1 MLGSKY
7 ENLVKLKENGFNVA
21 NFEVIQFE
29 DVINNPNEIIQIIQ
43 NNKNKTNKEISNLL
57 KRYIENNIIQN
68 FSINLQCDKY
78 AVRSSSNIE
87 DGINDS
93 FAGQFDTY
101 LNVKKED
108 LNTNIIKCFKSLY
121 NENVLDYV
129 FKKKIDISDL
139 KMNVIIQGMVQSE
152 YSGIIFTANPQG
164 ILNESVIVV
173 GKGLGE
179 KVVSDKIKTTS
190 YFYNINDKLYY
201 YEGLNDYLNKNQV
214 DELIDISQNITNI
227 LGKYLDIEFGIYN
240 NEIFILQARHITTI
254 DDSNPLILDNSNI
267 VESYP
272 GISLPLTISF
282 VNSIY
287 SGVFEGVSRRILKNE
302 RELTKHSDVF
312 KNMVGSANGRIYYK
326 ISNWYTVIKFLPF
339 SKKIIPIWQE
349 MLGVKNK
356 KYDDEKVKLSFIT
369 RVRVYI
375 NSFYELAR
383 TPKNMERLNKKFI
396 TINDEFYKK
405 FNSTLDEKEVMDLY
419 NKVGKELFSCW
430 DVTLLN
436 DTYTFIFTGL
446 LKNRLK
452 KKYKNFEE
460 IANNY
465 ISGIT
470 NIESMKPI
478 KELITLAYKKDEYS
492 REEYDVI
499 IAKYIQKYGDR
510 NLEELKLE
518 SQTFRA
524 NPELLIQKIQ
534 EYREDMDKLKE
545 IYININSND
554 YNYDIKENW
563 LTKILIKKC
572 TLGIKNREISRLN
585 RSRIFGMVRSM
596 ILRWGEI
603 YEEQGLIED
612 KRDIFYL
619 TLEEIE
625 NMILNKES
633 KVDVIIK
640 RKEDYKLYE
649 CLPAFTRIIFT
660 EKEFNKHHTNV
671 NMNRFY
677 SNMDELRGIPCSNG
691 KVRGKALVITEIK
704 DVKDVKDKILITK
717 MTDPGWVF
725 LLATAKG
732 IISEKGSLLSH
743 TAIISRELKIPSIVG
758 VNNLLNTIKS
768 GDIIEM
774 DGNTGIINIIK
785 KSETEERSESDE
797 LYTV

>member
-21 NFEVIQFE
+21 NFEIIQFE
-29 DVINNPNEIIQIIQ
+29 DVIQNPKEIRQIIQ
-43 NNKNKTNKEISNLL
+43 DNRNKTNKEISNIL
-57 KRYIENNIIQN
+57 KKYIENNIIQD
-68 FSINLQCDKY
+68 FTINLQCDKY

-87 DGINDS
+87 DGKNDS

-101 LNVKKED
+101 LNVEKEE
-108 LNTNIIKCFKSLY
+108 LNTKIIKCFKSLY

-129 FKKKIDISDL
+129 FKKKIDITDL
-139 KMNVIIQGMVQSE
+139 RMNVIIQEMVQSE

-190 YFYNINDKLYY
+190 YFYNLNDKLYY
-201 YEGLNDYLNKNQV
+201 FEGINDYLNKNQV
-214 DELIDISQNITNI
+214 EELIDISQNITNF

-240 NEIFILQARHITTI
+240 NQIYILQARNITTI
-254 DDSNPLILDNSNI
+254 EDSSPLILDNSNI

-282 VNSIY
+282 VGSIY

-302 RELTKHSDVF
+302 RELAKHTTVF

-356 KYDDEKVKLSFIT
+356 KYDSEKVKLSFIT
-369 RVRVYI
+369 RTMTYI
-375 NSFYELAR
+375 NSFYELAKV
-383 TPKNMERLNKKFI
+383 PKNMEKLNKKFI
-396 TINDEFYKK
+396 TINDEFFKE
-405 FNSTLDEKEVMDLY
+405 FSSTLNEKEVMILY

-430 DVTLLN
+430 DITLLN

-452 KKYKNFEE
+452 KKYKNYEE
-460 IANNY
+460 MANKY

-492 REEYDVI
+492 QKEYDNMI
-499 IAKYIQKYGDR
+499 TKYIQKYGDR

-518 SQTFRA
+518 SKTFRT

-534 EYREDMDKLKE
+534 EYREDMDRLTE
-545 IYININSND
+545 IYKNINSND
-554 YNYDIKENW
+554 YECDIKEDW
-563 LTKILIKKC
+563 LTKKLIKKC

-585 RSRIFGMVRSM
+585 RSRIFGMVRNM

-603 YEEQGLIED
+603 YQEQGLIEN

-619 TLEEIE
+619 KLEEIE
-625 NMILNKES
+625 RMISNKEN
-633 KVDVIIK
+633 KLDIIRK

-649 CLPAFTRIIFT
+649 HLPAYTRIIFT
-660 EKEFNKHHTNV
+660 EKVFDKHHTNV
-671 NMNRFY
+671 NMNKFY
-677 SNMDELRGIPCSNG
+677 NNKNELRGIPCSNG
-691 KVRGKALVITEIK
+691 KVKGEALVITKVK
-704 DVKDVKDKILITK
+704 DVKDVKDKILVTK

-774 DGNTGIINIIK
+774 DGTTGIITIIK
-785 KSETEERSESDE
+785 ESEIERRSESDE
-797 LYTV
+797 LCTV

>member
-21 NFEVIQFE
+21 NFEIIKFE
-29 DVINNPNEIIQIIQ
+29 DVIDNPKGISQIVQ
-43 NNKNKTNKEISNLL
+43 NNKNKTNKEISTLL
-57 KRYIENNIIQN
+57 KKYIETNIKQC
-68 FSINLQCDKY
+68 FKINLQCDKY

-87 DGINDS
+87 DGKNDS

-101 LNVKKED
+101 LNVEKEE
-108 LNTNIIKCFKSLY
+108 LNTKIIQCFKSLY
-121 NENVLDYV
+121 NENVLDYLIE
-129 FKKKIDISDL
+129 KKIDIMEL
-139 KMNVIIQGMVQSE
+139 KMNVIIQEMVQSD

-173 GKGLGE
+173 GEGLGE
-179 KVVSDKIKTTS
+179 EIVSDRIKTTS
-190 YFYNINDKLYY
+190 YFYNLTDNLYY
-201 YEGLNDYLNKNQV
+201 FEGENNYLNKNQIE
-214 DELIDISQNITNI
+214 ELIDISKNITNI
-227 LGKYLDIEFGIYN
+227 LGKYLDIEFGISNKKIY
-240 NEIFILQARHITTI
+240 IFQARKITTV

-302 RELTKHSDVF
+302 KELAKHTDVF

-326 ISNWYTVIKFLPF
+326 ISNWYTIIKFLPF

-356 KYDDEKVKLSFIT
+356 NYNNEKVNISFI
-369 RVRVYI
+369 VRIMTYI
-375 NSFYELAR
+375 NSFYELAKV
-383 TPKNMERLNKKFI
+383 PKNMEKLNRKFI
-396 TINDEFYKK
+396 TINDEFYKE
-405 FNSTLDEKEVMDLY
+405 FNSSLNEEEIMNLY
-419 NKVGKELFSCW
+419 NKVERELFSCW
-430 DVTLLN
+430 DITLLN

-452 KKYKNFEE
+452 KKYENYEE
-460 IANNY
+460 MSNKY
-465 ISGIT
+465 ISGIS

-478 KELITLAYKKDEYS
+478 KELITLAYKKEEFS
-492 REEYDVI
+492 KKEYDDL
-499 IAKYIQKYGDR
+499 IAKYIQRYGDR

-518 SQTFRA
+518 SQTFRT
-524 NPELLIQKIQ
+524 NPKLLIQKIQ
-534 EYREDMDKLKE
+534 EYREDMDRLTE
-545 IYININSND
+545 IYKNINLND
-554 YNYDIKENW
+554 NENDIKEDL
-563 LTKILIKKC
+563 LTKKLIKKC

-585 RSRIFGMVRSM
+585 RSRIFGMVRNM

-603 YEEQGLIED
+603 YEEQGLIEN

-619 TLEEIE
+619 NLEEIKS
-625 NMILNKES
+625 MISNKES
-633 KVDVIIK
+633 KIDIINK

-649 CLPAFTRIIFT
+649 HLPAYTRIIFT
-660 EKEFNKHHTNV
+660 EKEFNKHHKNV
-671 NMNRFY
+671 NMNTFY
-677 SNMDELRGIPCSNG
+677 INKNELRGIPCSNG
-691 KVRGKALVITEIK
+691 KVKGEALVITKIE
-704 DVKDVKDKILITK
+704 DAKDVKDKILVTK

-758 VNNLLNTIKS
+758 VNNSLNTIKS

-774 DGNTGIINIIK
+774 DGTTGIINIIK
-785 KSETEERSESDE
+785 ETK
-797 LYTV
+797 

>member
-21 NFEVIQFE
+21 NFEIVKFE
-29 DVINNPNEIIQIIQ
+29 DVIENPKEINRVILD
-43 NNKNKTNKEISNLL
+43 NKSKTNKEISDIL
-57 KRYIENNIIQN
+57 KKYIENNIRQD
-68 FSINLQCDKY
+68 FKINMKYDKY

-87 DGINDS
+87 DGKNDS

-101 LNVKKED
+101 LNVEKEE
-108 LNTNIIKCFKSLY
+108 LNTKIIQCFKSLY

-129 FKKKIDISDL
+129 REKKIDITEL
-139 KMNVIIQGMVQSE
+139 KMNVIIQEMVQSD

-173 GKGLGE
+173 GEGLGE
-179 KVVSDKIKTTS
+179 KVVSDRIKTTS
-190 YFYNINDKLYY
+190 YFYNLNDNLYY
-201 YEGLNDYLNKNQV
+201 FEGENDYLSKSQIE
-214 DELIDISQNITNI
+214 ELMDISQNITKI
-227 LGKYLDIEFGIYN
+227 LGKYLDIEFGIFNKQVY
-240 NEIFILQARHITTI
+240 ILQARKITTI

-302 RELTKHSDVF
+302 KELAKHTNVF

-326 ISNWYTVIKFLPF
+326 ISNWYTIIKFLPF

-356 KYDDEKVKLSFIT
+356 KYDKEKVNLSFI
-369 RVRVYI
+369 VRMMTYI
-375 NSFYELAR
+375 NSFYELAKV
-383 TPKNMERLNKKFI
+383 PKNMEKLNIKFI
-396 TINDEFYKK
+396 TINDEFYKE
-405 FNSTLDEKEVMDLY
+405 FNSSLNEEEVMNLY
-419 NKVGKELFSCW
+419 NKVGRELFSCW
-430 DVTLLN
+430 DITLLN

-452 KKYKNFEE
+452 KKYENYEE
-460 IANNY
+460 MSNKY
-465 ISGIT
+465 ISGIS

-478 KELITLAYKKDEYS
+478 KELITIAYKKDEYS
-492 REEYDVI
+492 QEEYDKM
-499 IAKYIQKYGDR
+499 IAKYIQRYGDR

-518 SQTFRA
+518 SQTFRT

-534 EYREDMDKLKE
+534 EYREDMDRLTE
-545 IYININSND
+545 IYKNVNSSDNET
-554 YNYDIKENW
+554 DIKEDW
-563 LTKILIKKC
+563 LTKKIIKKC

-585 RSRIFGMVRSM
+585 RSRIFGMVRNM
-596 ILRWGEI
+596 LFRWGEI
-603 YEEQGLIED
+603 YEEQGLIEN

-619 TLEEIE
+619 NLEEIKS
-625 NMILNKES
+625 MISNKES
-633 KVDVIIK
+633 KLEIISK

-649 CLPAFTRIIFT
+649 HLPAYTRIIFT

-671 NMNRFY
+671 NMNKFY
-677 SNMDELRGIPCSNG
+677 KNTNELRGIPCSNG
-691 KVRGKALVITEIK
+691 KAKGEALVITKIEDAK
-704 DVKDVKDKILITK
+704 DDKDKILVTK

-758 VNNLLNTIKS
+758 VNNLLNTVKS

-774 DGNTGIINIIK
+774 DGTTGIITIIK
-785 KSETEERSESDE
+785 
-797 LYTV
+797 

>member
-21 NFEVIQFE
+21 DFEIIQFE
-29 DVINNPNEIIQIIQ
+29 DVIENPEELSKIIQ
-43 NNKNKTNKEISNLL
+43 NNITKTNKEISDLL
-57 KRYIENNIIQN
+57 KKYIENNIKKN
-68 FSINLQCDKY
+68 FKISLQCNKY

-87 DGINDS
+87 DGENDS

-101 LNVKKED
+101 LNVEKKE
-108 LNTNIIKCFKSLY
+108 LNTKIIMCFKSLY

-129 FKKKIDISDL
+129 IKKKIDIKDL
-139 KMNVIIQGMVQSE
+139 KMNVIIQKMVQSE

-179 KVVSDKIKTTS
+179 NVVSDKVKTTS
-190 YFYNINDKLYY
+190 YFYNLNDNLYY
-201 YEGLNDYLNKNQV
+201 YEGENDYLEKDQV
-214 DELIDISQNITNI
+214 EELIDISKKITNI
-227 LGKYLDIEFGIYN
+227 LKDYLDIEFGIFN
-240 NEIFILQARHITTI
+240 NQVYIFQTRKITTI
-254 DDSNPLILDNSNI
+254 NDSNPLILDNSNI

-272 GISLPLTISF
+272 GVSLPLTISF

-302 RELTKHSDVF
+302 KELAKHTAVF

-356 KYDDEKVKLSFIT
+356 KYDNKELKLSPI
-369 RVRVYI
+369 VRICTYI
-375 NSFYELAR
+375 NSFYELAKA
-383 TPKNMERLNKKFI
+383 PKNMEKLNKKFI
-396 TINDEFYKK
+396 TINDIFYKE
-405 FNSTLDEKEVMDLY
+405 FNSELNEKEVMDLY
-419 NKVGKELFSCW
+419 SKVGKELFSCW
-430 DVTLLN
+430 DITLLN

-446 LKNRLK
+446 LKKRLK
-452 KKYKNFEE
+452 KKYDNYEE
-460 IANNY
+460 MSNKY
-465 ISGIT
+465 ISGIS

-492 REEYDVI
+492 QKEYDEM
-499 IAKYIQKYGDR
+499 IAKYIQRYGDR

-518 SQTFRA
+518 SQTFRT
-524 NPELLIQKIQ
+524 NPELLIEKIQ
-534 EYREDMDKLKE
+534 EYREDKNRLTKL
-545 IYININSND
+545 YTNINTND
-554 YNYDIKENW
+554 YENDIKEDW
-563 LTKILIKKC
+563 LTKKLIKKC

-585 RSRIFGMVRSM
+585 RSRIFGMVRN
-596 ILRWGEI
+596 IFLRCGEI
-603 YEEQGLIED
+603 YQEQRLIEN
-612 KRDIFYL
+612 KSDIFYL

-625 NMILNKES
+625 SMISIKES
-633 KVDVIIK
+633 KIDIINK
-640 RKEDYKLYE
+640 RKEDYKLYN
-649 CLPAFTRIIFT
+649 CLPAYTRLIFM
-660 EKEFNKHHTNV
+660 EKEFNKYHTNI
-671 NMNRFY
+671 NMNKFY
-677 SNMDELRGIPCSNG
+677 NNNDELRGIPCSNG
-691 KVRGKALVITEIK
+691 KVRGEALVITNTKEI
-704 DVKDVKDKILITK
+704 KDVKDKILVTK

-732 IISEKGSLLSH
+732 VISEKGSLLSH
-743 TAIISRELKIPSIVG
+743 TAIISRELQIPSIVG

-774 DGNTGIINIIK
+774 DGATGIITIIK
-785 KSETEERSESDE
+785 KT
-797 LYTV
+797 